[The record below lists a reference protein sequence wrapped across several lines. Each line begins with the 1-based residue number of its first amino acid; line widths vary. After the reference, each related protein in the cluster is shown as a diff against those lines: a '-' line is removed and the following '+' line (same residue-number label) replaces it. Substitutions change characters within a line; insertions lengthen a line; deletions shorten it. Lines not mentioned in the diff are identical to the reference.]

1 MGVSHLSAGRKVAP
15 MKPLTLFMFL
25 CVAFSALSQAAQRKI
40 AYERGENI
48 IVADSDGTHS
58 KKIAEGA
65 LPEISPDGTR
75 IAFNTEGDAK
85 NRPGP
90 ERHIAIADVA
100 SGKVTVLPNIPSDNC
115 FGPVWSPDGSKLAF
129 SIMADKAW
137 QLGLVNADGSA
148 FRFVKNAEL
157 RPEAFGASEWA
168 RDGKS
173 IFCHDL
179 DNIYQID
186 LDGNVLNKWELS
198 KILTDA
204 SMNGGDRLSVS
215 PDGKALLMDV
225 DCGSEHER
233 KNWDGPQPA
242 IYKFDLTSEKA
253 VRVTGKDDFVW
264 EPFWLSANEFL
275 CIIQKENENRP
286 SIYRMSLDGK
296 NPKLLVKHA
305 RTPSASA
312 Q

>member
-1 MGVSHLSAGRKVAP
+1 
-15 MKPLTLFMFL
+15 MKRLAIWISLLLTLAAPTFG
-25 CVAFSALSQAAQRKI
+25 AQRKI
-40 AYERGENI
+40 AFERGENVWI
-48 IVADSDGTHS
+48 ANLDGSDAKKVATGS
-58 KKIAEGA
+58 
-65 LPEISPDGTR
+65 LPNISPDASR
-75 IAFNTEGDAK
+75 LAFNTNEDSK
-85 NRPGP
+85 TRPGP
-90 ERHIAIADVA
+90 ERHIAIADLA
-100 SGKVTVLPNIPSDNC
+100 SGKVTVLKDIPSDNC
-115 FGPVWSPDGSKLAF
+115 FGPVWSPDGKQLAF
-129 SIMADKAW
+129 SIIADKAW
-137 QLGLVNADGSA
+137 QLGLVNADGSG

-157 RPEAFGASEWA
+157 RPEAFGAPEWA

-179 DNIYQID
+179 DSIYQID
-186 LDGNVLNKWELS
+186 LDGNVLKKWELA

-242 IYKFDLTSEKA
+242 IEKFDLSGDKA
-253 VRVTGKDDFVW
+253 VRVTGKDDFEW

-275 CIIQKENENRP
+275 CIIQKENENQP

-296 NPKLLVKHA
+296 NAELLVKHA
-305 RTPSASA
+305 RTPTASA
-312 Q
+312 P